1 MNAITTTFV
10 PTTAVANTA
19 KTSPAEKRHQRL
31 VMLASLV
38 AIGALVALIVYGAA
52 YYRLS
57 PADRAFSPKHHLLRP
72 GGIVGINLGLL
83 GVLMLCG
90 IFLYPLRKRWGWL
103 RKRGNS
109 KHWLDHHVVL
119 GVAAPLCIAFHAS
132 FKFHGLAGIAFL
144 VMVAVS
150 LSGLIGRY
158 LYAQIPRQVAAAES
172 SLLGFQNV
180 LQRQTIVPQADLR
193 RLLFRVPAPER
204 VSHWSA
210 FTAVV
215 YIVAS
220 DVARP
225 FRVAHLRV
233 RVLGIKSLGIKSMI
247 RSLCAFLP
255 SSNVQL
261 EEVISLACKQ
271 ALNYRRAIFLS
282 HAQRVFELWHV
293 VHKPF
298 SYAFAVLA
306 IVHIGVAMLLGF
318 I

>member
-1 MNAITTTFV
+1 MNAHA
-10 PTTAVANTA
+10 TAFAPPAAIAST
-19 KTSPAEKRHQRL
+19 AEKRHQRL
-31 VMLASLV
+31 VMLISLI
-38 AIGALVALIVYGAA
+38 AIGAIVALMLYGAD

-57 PADRAFSPKHHLLRP
+57 QADRAFSPKHHLLRP
-72 GGIVGINLGLL
+72 SGIVGINLGLL

-103 RKRGNS
+103 QKQGDS

-132 FKFHGLAGIAFL
+132 FKFCGLAGMAFW

-158 LYAQIPRQVAAAES
+158 LYAQIPRQVEAAES
-172 SLLGFQNV
+172 SLLQV
-180 LQRQTIVPQADLR
+180 ERLLERQATVPQADLR
-193 RLLFRVPAPER
+193 RLLINSPTTSR

-210 FTAVV
+210 FTALA

-220 DVARP
+220 DLARP
-225 FRVAHLRV
+225 FRVAQLRI
-233 RVLGIKSLGIKSMI
+233 RCLGIKAAI
-247 RSLCAFLP
+247 RSLGGFLP
-255 SSNVQL
+255 SKNVRF

-271 ALNYRRAIFLS
+271 ALIQRRAVFLS
-282 HAQRVFELWHV
+282 HAQRVFRLWHV

-306 IVHIGVAMLLGF
+306 LVHIAVAMLLGF